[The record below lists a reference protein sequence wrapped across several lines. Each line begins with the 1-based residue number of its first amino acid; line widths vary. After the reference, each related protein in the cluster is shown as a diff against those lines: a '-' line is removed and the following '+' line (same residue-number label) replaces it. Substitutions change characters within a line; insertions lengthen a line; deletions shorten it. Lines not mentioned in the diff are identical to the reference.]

1 MTRYIFCVIAVLVQP
16 LFVWYVYHKQDKRE
30 AALKIPMI
38 GCGVLYLVVQVYAF
52 FKLCIKIPGKY
63 GIFSY
68 LVQVVILAV
77 FIALELALSG
87 SNKYIKR
94 VQEKEQNSIRDFK
107 NLIKELE
114 ICRLDIS
121 EENKKYIDKLYEKMR
136 YSNPV
141 SSPEVSQ
148 ENEKIHKLI
157 AELPGITESSQFE
170 AKCLEIEKQL
180 DIRKIKNTKEQG

>member
-38 GCGVLYLVVQVYAF
+38 GCSVLYLVVQVYAF

-68 LVQVVILAV
+68 LIQAVILAV

-94 VQEKEQNSIRDFK
+94 VQENEQNSIRDFK

-114 ICRLDIS
+114 ICRLDVS
-121 EENKKYIDKLYEKMR
+121 EEKI
-136 YSNPV
+136 
-141 SSPEVSQ
+141 
-148 ENEKIHKLI
+148 NELI

-180 DIRKIKNTKEQG
+180 DIRKMKNTKEQG

>member
-38 GCGVLYLVVQVYAF
+38 GCSVLYLVVQVYAF

-68 LVQVVILAV
+68 LIQAVILAV

-87 SNKYIKR
+87 SNKYIKKDLPFGR
-94 VQEKEQNSIRDFK
+94 TGLSSIIFL
-107 NLIKELE
+107 LIGLSLE
-114 ICRLDIS
+114 TV
-121 EENKKYIDKLYEKMR
+121 
-136 YSNPV
+136 YS
-141 SSPEVSQ
+141 
-148 ENEKIHKLI
+148 
-157 AELPGITESSQFE
+157 A
-170 AKCLEIEKQL
+170 
-180 DIRKIKNTKEQG
+180 

>member
-38 GCGVLYLVVQVYAF
+38 GCSVLYLVVQVYAF

-68 LVQVVILAV
+68 LIQAVILAV

-94 VQEKEQNSIRDFK
+94 VQENEQNSIRDFK

-114 ICRLDIS
+114 ICR
-121 EENKKYIDKLYEKMR
+121 
-136 YSNPV
+136 
-141 SSPEVSQ
+141 
-148 ENEKIHKLI
+148 
-157 AELPGITESSQFE
+157 
-170 AKCLEIEKQL
+170 
-180 DIRKIKNTKEQG
+180 

>member
-38 GCGVLYLVVQVYAF
+38 GCSVLYLVVQVYAF

-68 LVQVVILAV
+68 LIQAVILAV

-87 SNKYIKR
+87 SNKYIKK
-94 VQEKEQNSIRDFK
+94 V
-107 NLIKELE
+107 
-114 ICRLDIS
+114 
-121 EENKKYIDKLYEKMR
+121 
-136 YSNPV
+136 
-141 SSPEVSQ
+141 Q